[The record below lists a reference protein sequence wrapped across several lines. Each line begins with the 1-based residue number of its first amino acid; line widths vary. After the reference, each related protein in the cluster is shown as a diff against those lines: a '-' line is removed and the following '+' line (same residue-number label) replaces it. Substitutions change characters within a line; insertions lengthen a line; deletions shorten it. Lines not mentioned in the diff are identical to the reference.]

1 MRRYKKEIQRYKN
14 ENESK
19 GNNEDR
25 KVSSL
30 SCLFTL
36 AFFLHAT
43 YQVSELRPSYCVQS
57 STSDVFYTIRALG
70 WAECVLTTIVVML
83 AGVTQHN
90 SIRILVNTALSG
102 IIQDLRWNLP
112 RSMHVCTTAWFQS
125 HHRTS
130 YLIPVLLSLFFCW
143 SLKQIQT
150 WW

>member
-1 MRRYKKEIQRYKN
+1 MRRYKKKIQQDKN
-14 ENESK
+14 ENESE

-57 STSDVFYTIRALG
+57 NRSTSDVFCTIRALG

-83 AGVTQHN
+83 AGVTQHY
-90 SIRILVNTALSG
+90 SIRIVNTALSG
-102 IIQDLRWNLP
+102 IIQDLR
-112 RSMHVCTTAWFQS
+112 
-125 HHRTS
+125 
-130 YLIPVLLSLFFCW
+130 
-143 SLKQIQT
+143 
-150 WW
+150 